1 MSNLIGDIKQTVGN
15 TYGIRNW
22 IEYGFKQ
29 GKNEL
34 GWADFQLTNYHQIEK
49 WWEIVC
55 CAYLMVR
62 HKP

>member
-1 MSNLIGDIKQTVGN
+1 MTNLIGEIKQTVGN

-34 GWADFQLTNYHQIEK
+34 GWADF
-49 WWEIVC
+49 
-55 CAYLMVR
+55 R
-62 HKP
+62 SD